1 MRLRFHNQLWGLLKF
16 ESFVCWKFSYLE
28 IKIMKWVT
36 DVDSMDFNVVII
48 GCMGTLIIL
57 ISAACFENV
66 CENLPYLTNRMLVII
81 ARFVRV
87 WLLFNLSFT
96 LLTKSTRL
104 AMRNLIAHC
113 VTMDWAITWTQVH
126 QSWRFQIETS
136 FFSLLI

>member
-1 MRLRFHNQLWGLLKF
+1 
-16 ESFVCWKFSYLE
+16 
-28 IKIMKWVT
+28 
-36 DVDSMDFNVVII
+36 MDFNVVII

-113 VTMDWAITWTQVH
+113 VTMD
-126 QSWRFQIETS
+126 
-136 FFSLLI
+136 